1 MRGKASSEN
10 ESTSA
15 AVAEGKES
23 SDFCRNPPPASMHF
37 PPKKVFFSEGGW
49 FSVSFGSSIRL
60 NGVGC
65 CRLGKKG

>member
-23 SDFCRNPPPASMHF
+23 SDFCRNPPLLRCISH
-37 PPKKVFFSEGGW
+37 PKKFLFLRAV
-49 FSVSFGSSIRL
+49 GSPFL
-60 NGVGC
+60 
-65 CRLGKKG
+65 LDLQLD